1 LEFQIDDS
9 FPFIES
15 VVHATDFSAANE
27 RAFAHALAIAAIRR
41 ARFTILHVGSERDAS
56 WQRFPRVREVLERW
70 GLLAPGSSQAD
81 VAAKLGV
88 RVTKTAI
95 ASRFPAL
102 AIADY
107 LADSPADLLVV
118 STEGRD
124 GAARWLHGSVAE
136 AMARWSR
143 TMTLFVPSEV
153 DRSIVSPIDGH
164 LTLNNILIP
173 VDRTPDAGAAIE
185 FATRAAAIIG
195 DGRVTITLLYVGAE
209 SDMPR
214 VHTEDGTGWSFTR
227 QCREGD
233 PVNEIAAA
241 AESVRAELIVMPT
254 AGRSGV
260 FEALKGSTTERVLR
274 RARCALLAVPAAR

>member
-1 LEFQIDDS
+1 LVFHIDDS
-9 FPFIES
+9 VPFIES
-15 VVHATDFSAANE
+15 VVHATDFSPANE

-41 ARFTILHVGSERDAS
+41 ARFTILHVGTERDAS
-56 WQRFPRVREVLERW
+56 WQRFPRVRAVLERW

-81 VAAKLGV
+81 VAEKLGV
-88 RVTKTAI
+88 RVTKTSI

-102 AIADY
+102 AIANF
-107 LADSPADLLVV
+107 LADAPADLLVI

-143 TMTLFVPSEV
+143 TMTLFVPKAV
-153 DRSIVSPIDGH
+153 DRSIVSPTDGH

-173 VDRTPDAGAAIE
+173 VDRTPDASAAVQ

-195 DGRVTITLLYVGAE
+195 DGHVTITLLYVGNE
-209 SDMPR
+209 FDMPR
-214 VHTEDGTGWSFTR
+214 LRTEDGDGWSFAR
-227 QCREGD
+227 LCRNGD
-233 PVNEIAAA
+233 PIAEIAAA
-241 AESVRAELIVMPT
+241 AEAVRAELIVMPT

-274 RARCALLAVPAAR
+274 RARCPLLAVPAAR